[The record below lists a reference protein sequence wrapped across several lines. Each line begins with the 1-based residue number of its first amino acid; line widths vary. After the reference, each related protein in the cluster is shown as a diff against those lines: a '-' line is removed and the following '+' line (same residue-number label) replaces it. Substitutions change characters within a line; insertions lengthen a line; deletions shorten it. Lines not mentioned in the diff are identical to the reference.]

1 MTLFVFYLLALTALT
16 VSLVFIP
23 LILVTAI
30 PLSAVYYHSLIRK
43 PVVWGIT
50 LFAVAWQGWMV
61 VQSGVFPWSHALPL
75 AIIGLSVFIIYSLY
89 PSVAFPAVDFPK
101 MSDDPLSLPINDDAQ
116 VAIIEHNGVTKA
128 YPLDYLIHGH
138 IINDWFGDRLV
149 SLTYCALCRSVIP
162 FDVTDVGPLYVGAM
176 KNGNMVLADRKT
188 GTFFQQG
195 TFESVIGPL
204 HPKTLEMVMFQ
215 FLTWKQVKE
224 LDDMP
229 LMPHVTEHDFRPFAL
244 PIPGA
249 WEKLTKGDL
258 TPGLSS
264 AKRDKSFPARTSV
277 IGITDPSV
285 SPQIVYVK
293 DEVLEKGV
301 VKNDARGLFLVA
313 QDKAVNA
320 FRSFVNGTPID
331 LSLSEGSELK
341 DEATG
346 TIWDVRGKHKSGPIQ
361 SNLEMVMTSDEYWY
375 SWKLFHPRSELIR
388 L

>member
-1 MTLFVFYLLALTALT
+1 MTLLILYLLALTALV

-50 LFAVAWQGWMV
+50 LFNLAWQGWIT
-61 VQSGVFPWSHALPL
+61 VQTGVFLWTHVAPL
-75 AIIGLSVFIIYSLY
+75 ALIGLSVFIIYNLY
-89 PSVAFPAVDFPK
+89 PSVAFPAVNYPE
-101 MSDDPLSLPINDDAQ
+101 MSDDPHALPIKDDAQ
-116 VAIIEHNGVTKA
+116 VAIIEHNGIAKA

-162 FDVTDVGPLYVGAM
+162 FDVTEIGPLFVGAM
-176 KNGNMVLADRKT
+176 KNSNMVLADRKT

-204 HPKTLEMVMFQ
+204 HPLTLEMVMFQ
-215 FLTWKQVKE
+215 VLTWKQVKE
-224 LDDMP
+224 LDKMP
-229 LMPHVTEHDFRPFAL
+229 MMPHVTEHDFRPFAL

-277 IGITDPSV
+277 IGITDPCV

-293 DEVLEKGV
+293 NEVLEKGI

-320 FRSFVNGTPID
+320 FRSFANGTPID
-331 LSLSEGSELK
+331 LSLSEGSDLK
-341 DEATG
+341 DVATG
-346 TIWDVRGKHKSGPIQ
+346 TIWDVRGKYKSGPIQ

-375 SWKLFHPRSELIR
+375 SWKLFHPSSELIR

>member
-1 MTLFVFYLLALTALT
+1 MTLLILYLLALTALV

-50 LFAVAWQGWMV
+50 LFAVAWQVWMI
-61 VQSGVFPWSHALPL
+61 VQTGVFPWSHAVPL
-75 AIIGLSVFIIYSLY
+75 ALIGLSLFIIYNLY
-89 PSVAFPAVDFPK
+89 PSVAFPAVDYPE
-101 MSDDPLSLPINDDAQ
+101 MSNDPRALPIKDEAQ
-116 VAIIEHNGVTKA
+116 VAIIEHNGITKA

-138 IINDWFGDRLV
+138 IINDWFGNRLV

-162 FDVTDVGPLYVGAM
+162 FDVTEIGPLYVGAM
-176 KNGNMVLADRKT
+176 KNGNMVLADRNT

-204 HPKTLEMVMFQ
+204 HPLTLEMVMFQ

-264 AKRDKSFPARTSV
+264 AKRDKSFPARTSI

-285 SPQIVYVK
+285 SPQIVFIK

-301 VKNDARGLFLVA
+301 VHNYARGLILVA
-313 QDKAVNA
+313 QDRAVNA
-320 FRSFVNGTPID
+320 FKSTVSGTPID
-331 LSLSEGSELK
+331 LSLAEGSDLR
-341 DEATG
+341 DAATG
-346 TIWDVRGKHKSGPIQ
+346 TIWDVRGKHKSGPLR

-375 SWKLFHPRSELIR
+375 SWKLFHPRSDLIR